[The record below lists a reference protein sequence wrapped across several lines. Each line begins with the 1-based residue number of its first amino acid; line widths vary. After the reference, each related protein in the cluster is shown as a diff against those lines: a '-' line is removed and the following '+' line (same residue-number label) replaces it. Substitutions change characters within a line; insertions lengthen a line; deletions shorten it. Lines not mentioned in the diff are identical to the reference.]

1 MPDCLFCSIV
11 EGEIPAD
18 IVYENEHV
26 LAFKDINPQA
36 PYHALVIPRQHVAT
50 VADLETDGMMD
61 ELTRAANILARQE
74 GIVEDGYRLV
84 VNCNENGGQA
94 VYHLHMHI
102 LGGRAMKWPPG

>member
-1 MPDCLFCSIV
+1 MNDCLFCKII
-11 EGEIPAD
+11 EKIIPAD
-18 IVYENEHV
+18 IVAENENV

>member
-1 MPDCLFCSIV
+1 V

>member
-11 EGEIPAD
+11 EGEVPAD
-18 IVYENEHV
+18 VVFENDHV
-26 LAFKDINPQA
+26 IAFKDINPQA

-50 VADLETDGMMD
+50 VAELETDGMMD
-61 ELTRAANILARQE
+61 ELTRAANFLARQE

-102 LGGRAMKWPPG
+102 LGGRAMRWPPG

>member
-84 VNCNENGGQA
+84 VNCNDNGGQA